1 MLWYVEFSNIFKVD
15 ILYVES
21 SLEIFETRGTS
32 FVFMK
37 LSASLKIIKCKLTQT
52 TISYIKFILIK
63 ANG

>member
-32 FVFMK
+32 FVK
-37 LSASLKIIKCKLTQT
+37 QT

-63 ANG
+63 TNG

>member
-15 ILYVES
+15 ILYVKS
-21 SLEIFETRGTS
+21 SLEIFETRGTI

-37 LSASLKIIKCKLTQT
+37 LSASLKIIKYKLTQT

-63 ANG
+63 TNG

>member
-21 SLEIFETRGTS
+21 SLEIFVTRGTS

-37 LSASLKIIKCKLTQT
+37 LSASLKIIKYKLTQT